1 MKDYIKTIRVGI
13 FLARA
18 QIMRAG
24 KLTTS
29 LTISVMVFTFL
40 AQIFISGIL
49 MGLIEGSSVQFRKSY
64 IGDLVISNLDDK
76 PLVQRSSDILAT
88 LDNNEK
94 VSSYSARYSAGGK
107 VEANYTKRTSDEVP
121 DTVNTTVQGINP
133 EMEQETTKL
142 SENIVEGEYLLNSDP
157 PNYILIGAGLLD
169 RYSQLSDVI
178 SLLKDVRPGDTV
190 RVTVS
195 GRTEEF
201 IVKGVIKSKVD
212 FTQNSIFMKDSA
224 LMRLSGNLTSDVN
237 NIAVRAKN
245 KGDENVIKNDLL
257 RDGFD
262 TFAKIQTYDEAEPSF
277 VKSMK
282 DLFGALG
289 NMFGSITLIV
299 AAITVFIIIFINA
312 LTRRKYIGILKGIGI
327 DGRSIELAY
336 VLQSV
341 FYAIIGV
348 GIGSALTFGIIKPLF
363 DAHPIDFP
371 FSDGVLVATLS
382 GTFWRG
388 VTLLII
394 SILAAYYPARMIIN
408 QNTLDAILGRPA
420 TKVKRESRW
429 SRLMKKI
436 SSQKK

>member
-1 MKDYIKTIRVGI
+1 MKEYIKTIKVGL

-18 QIMRAG
+18 QIVRAG
-24 KLTTS
+24 KLTTF

-64 IGDLVISNLDDK
+64 IGDLIISNLDEK
-76 PLVQRSSDILAT
+76 PLVEKSSDLIAT
-88 LDNNEK
+88 LENNEK
-94 VSSYSARYSAGGK
+94 VSSFSPRYTAGAR
-107 VEANYTKRTSDEVP
+107 VEANYTKRSSDEVA
-121 DTVNTTVQGINP
+121 DTVSTTVQGINP
-133 EMEQETTKL
+133 ELEERTTKL
-142 SENIVEGEYLLNSDP
+142 SQNIVEGEYLLNSDP
-157 PNYILIGAGLLD
+157 PNYIMIGAGLLD

-190 RVTVS
+190 RVTIN
-195 GRTEEF
+195 GKTEEF

-212 FTQNSIFMKDSA
+212 FIQNAIFMKDVA
-224 LMRLSGNLTSDVN
+224 LMRMTGNLTSDVN
-237 NIAVRAKN
+237 SIAVRAKTQ
-245 KGDENVIKNDLL
+245 GEEYMIKEDLV

-262 TFAKIQTYDEAEPSF
+262 TYAKIQTYDEAEPSF
-277 VKSMK
+277 VKNIKS
-282 DLFGALG
+282 LFGVLG
-289 NMFGSITLIV
+289 NMFGSITLVV

-312 LTRRKYIGILKGIGI
+312 ITRRKYIGILKGIGI

-341 FYAIIGV
+341 FYAVIGI
-348 GIGSALTFGIIKPLF
+348 GIGSALTFGVIKPIF

-371 FSDGVLVATLS
+371 FSDGVLVATVT

-388 VTLLII
+388 TILLII
-394 SILAAYYPARMIIN
+394 SILAAYFPAKMIIG

-420 TKVKRESRW
+420 TKIKKVSMW
-429 SRLMKKI
+429 SKMVNRLSPKK
-436 SSQKK
+436 

>member
-1 MKDYIKTIRVGI
+1 MKDYINTIKVGL
-13 FLARA
+13 FLTRA
-18 QIMRAG
+18 QISRAG

-64 IGDLVISNLDDK
+64 IGDLIISNLDEK
-76 PLVQRSSDILAT
+76 PLVERSSDLMAT
-88 LDNNEK
+88 LVNNEK
-94 VSSYSARYSAGGK
+94 VSSYSPRYTAGAR
-107 VEANYTKRTSDEVP
+107 VEANYTKRASDEVA
-121 DTVNTTVQGINP
+121 DTVSTSVQGINP
-133 EMEQETTKL
+133 DMEQATTKL

-157 PNYILIGAGLLD
+157 PNYIMIGAGLLD

-190 RVTVS
+190 RVTVN

-212 FTQNSIFMKDSA
+212 FIQNAIFMRDTA
-224 LMRLSGNLTSDVN
+224 LMRLTGNLTSDVN
-237 NIAVRAKN
+237 SIAVRARTQ
-245 KGDENVIKNDLL
+245 GEEYAIKEDLI

-262 TFAKIQTYDEAEPSF
+262 TYAKIQTYDEAEPSF
-277 VKSMK
+277 VKNIK
-282 DLFGALG
+282 NLFGVLG
-289 NMFGSITLIV
+289 NMFGSITLVV

-312 LTRRKYIGILKGIGI
+312 ITRRKYIGILKGIGI
-327 DGRSIELAY
+327 DGRAIELAY

-341 FYAIIGV
+341 FYAAIGIAV
-348 GIGSALTFGIIKPLF
+348 GSVLTFALIKPFF
-363 DAHPIDFP
+363 DAHPINFP
-371 FSDGVLVATLS
+371 FSDGVLVATAS

-388 VTLLII
+388 MILLAI
-394 SILAAYYPARMIIN
+394 SVVAAYYPARMIIK

-420 TKVKRESRW
+420 TKVKRESKW
-429 SRLMKKI
+429 SRLVKKL
-436 SSQKK
+436 SPNK